1 LLKEYGIEKEIMVK
15 KYTSP
20 AVKWYKR
27 QLRAYAAGT
36 GFAEPKPKKEAVV
49 GANQEPSKVG
59 FSDKIASLFK

>member
-1 LLKEYGIEKEIMVK
+1 MLKEYGIEKEIMVK

-36 GFAEPKPKKEAVV
+36 GFAEPKPKKEIEDETDDW
-49 GANQEPSKVG
+49 GSMPS
-59 FSDKIASLFK
+59 FLRRPKIK

>member
-1 LLKEYGIEKEIMVK
+1 MLKEYGIEKEIMVK

-36 GFAEPKPKKEAVV
+36 GFAEPKPKKEAV
-49 GANQEPSKVG
+49 
-59 FSDKIASLFK
+59 ASVN